1 MGASQLAPGTRY
13 TASEWRT
20 NLTLSPTSEYSAQ
33 FRVIGGSTLE
43 VTLCQFWSSLGAA
56 SLEIEVSFH
65 GLQVDGA
72 LGGRAGGAPGCELS
86 LSGAAGLGRFT
97 LLSPLRRQ
105 RVKPEGK
112 LSAVLAPLRP
122 SESALEPLE
131 KRPGGCGATQRES

>member
-1 MGASQLAPGTRY
+1 MRHGHPGTGSSPAAPSHGGGLPLRIRPLRDRLSSSSSHPKGLQ
-13 TASEWRT
+13 TPTTT
-20 NLTLSPTSEYSAQ
+20 NHTPP
-33 FRVIGGSTLE
+33 RRP
-43 VTLCQFWSSLGAA
+43 
-56 SLEIEVSFH
+56 
-65 GLQVDGA
+65 QVDGA